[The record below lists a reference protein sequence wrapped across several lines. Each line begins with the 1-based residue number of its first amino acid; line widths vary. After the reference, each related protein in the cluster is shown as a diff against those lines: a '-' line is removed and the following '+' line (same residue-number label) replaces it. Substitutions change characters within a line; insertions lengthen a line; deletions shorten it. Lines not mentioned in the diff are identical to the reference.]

1 MNKIFLTIG
10 FITAMSGVYAI
21 ASWFFG
27 LLIAAIFEEIEDNTG
42 YWIAGGALFV
52 FVAFLRWKGI

>member
-1 MNKIFLTIG
+1 MDKVFLIVG
-10 FITAMSGVYAI
+10 FITAMSCIYAM
-21 ASWFFG
+21 ANWFFG
-27 LLIAAIFEEIEDNTG
+27 LLIVTIFEEIEDNTS